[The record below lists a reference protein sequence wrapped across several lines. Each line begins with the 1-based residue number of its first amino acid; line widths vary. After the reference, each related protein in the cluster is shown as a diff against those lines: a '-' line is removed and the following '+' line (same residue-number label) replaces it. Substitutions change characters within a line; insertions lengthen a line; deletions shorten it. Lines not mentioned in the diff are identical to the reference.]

1 MIIENSNI
9 TMRSESKR
17 YERYEKTESLTM
29 WFGGRSVNAGQRS
42 NGGAQSD
49 MLQISEQARNA
60 FSEQAAIA
68 SRLQPIDTKLELG
81 NPDKER
87 LSILQIMLE
96 ALTGKKMR
104 FLSWE
109 SILGEGASRN
119 QQQVMPF
126 AFGMQ
131 YSMQE
136 SYVETEKMS
145 FNAEGV
151 IRTADGKEITF
162 SVNLNMSRSFAEY
175 NSIEFRAGGTN
186 VIDPLV
192 INYSGSGAALSQQK
206 FSFDLTMDG
215 IPEQISML
223 KPGSGF
229 LALDLN
235 GDGKINDGS
244 ELFGPSSGNG
254 FDELAEHDADGNGWI
269 DANDPVYEKL
279 AIWIK
284 DDQGNDQLL
293 ALGAAGIGAI
303 YLGNVDSQFDLK
315 DDKNQLHGQISRTGI
330 YVKENGTVGTVQQ
343 VDLAI

>member
-1 MIIENSNI
+1 MIIESSNI
-9 TMRSESKR
+9 AMRSESKR
-17 YERYEKTESLTM
+17 YERYERSESLTM
-29 WFGGRSVNAGQRS
+29 WFGNRGTDAGQRG
-42 NGGAQSD
+42 NGGQSD
-49 MLQISEQARNA
+49 LLQISEQARNA
-60 FSEQAAIA
+60 FSEQATIA
-68 SRLQPIDTKLELG
+68 NRMQPIDTRLELG
-81 NPDKER
+81 DPDKER
-87 LSILQIMLE
+87 LSILQMMLE

-104 FLSWE
+104 FISWE
-109 SILGEGASRN
+109 SILGEGGNQN
-119 QQQVMPF
+119 QQVLPF
-126 AFGMQ
+126 GFGMQ

-136 SYVETEKMS
+136 SYVETEQMS

-175 NSIEFRAGGTN
+175 NSIEFRAGSAN

-192 INYSGSGAALSQQK
+192 INYSGGGAALSQEK

-215 IPEQISML
+215 VPEQISML

-235 GDGKINDGS
+235 DDGKINDGS
-244 ELFGPSSGNG
+244 ELFGPATGNG
-254 FDELAEHDADGNGWI
+254 FDELAKHDADGNGWI
-269 DANDPVYEKL
+269 DSNDPVYEKL

-284 DDQGNDQLL
+284 DDAGNDRLL

-303 YLGNVDSQFDLK
+303 YLGNVDSQFGLK
-315 DDKNQLHGQISRTGI
+315 DDKNQLHGQVSRTGI
-330 YVKENGTVGTVQQ
+330 YVKDNGTVGTVQQ